1 MAVDEA
7 LRYQELNQSRN
18 KDALKNKEIQ
28 KKSFSHQRRNIPSS
42 PWKSIQFAREHRRA
56 LKEGDFSVFFLPF
69 ALALT
74 KDIPI
79 DMIASLPLIGPLAM
93 FIPSTAIVVYLFVFL
108 WGRGTIVMRYLL
120 RSLIFLDLIFPAFP
134 ITTFCVWWA
143 YRDAKKKFREANAVQ
158 KVVSNE
164 LQKPDSFYFRA

>member
-7 LRYQELNQSRN
+7 LRYQELNKIRN
-18 KDALKNKEIQ
+18 KDTLKNKEVQ
-28 KKSFSHQRRNIPSS
+28 KKSLSYRRRSIPSS

-93 FIPSTAIVVYLFVFL
+93 FIPSVAIGVYLFVFL
-108 WGRGTIVMRYLL
+108 WGRGTILVRYLL
-120 RSLIFLDLIFPAFP
+120 RFLIFLDLIVPWLP
-134 ITTFCVWWA
+134 VSTFCVWWA

-158 KVVSNE
+158 EVVSNE
-164 LQKPDSFYFRA
+164 LQKPDSSYFRA